1 VAATMPC
8 PCFRL
13 ALCACVSASLALQ
26 LPLPVVRSLGHPAVR
41 PLDVVVR
48 SHVRLA
54 GFGGATPAKAKPAKG
69 AKGGKGG
76 KAQGRKAQGGASKGL
91 SARKQWDLYTKVRDG
106 GSPAAKVFAR
116 DGAIE
121 GDEWLFVGSVAAE
134 QGQDAL
140 AAAAHY
146 QKRLILEHAA
156 RMSPRLHVAKNT
168 LELGWEVD
176 GEIAKV
182 AKADVP
188 ELACGFVGEP
198 DPGGFYSKG
207 NRVEKNTAASGAA
220 PMADSKGRIG

>member
-1 VAATMPC
+1 MSGWRASGAPRLPRPSPPREPRAAKAA
-8 PCFRL
+8 RRRD
-13 ALCACVSASLALQ
+13 A
-26 LPLPVVRSLGHPAVR
+26 RHRGVR
-41 PLDVVVR
+41 PRGSRPGSSGTYTPR
-48 SHVRLA
+48 S
-54 GFGGATPAKAKPAKG
+54 GTGAVLQPRCLRGTEPLRATSG
-69 AKGGKGG
+69 
-76 KAQGRKAQGGASKGL
+76 SL
-91 SARKQWDLYTKVRDG
+91 S
-106 GSPAAKVFAR
+106 
-116 DGAIE
+116 
-121 GDEWLFVGSVAAE
+121 
-134 QGQDAL
+134 
-140 AAAAHY
+140 AHY